1 MAVKEAMTMST
12 MTYQV
17 VSRELPAQRVATI
30 RDRVAMTAIGTAMGE
45 GFGEVARAAEEVGA
59 EIDGLP
65 FAIYHRLAP
74 EEVDVELG
82 FPVVG
87 EVDAGRVHTA
97 TLDGGRA
104 VCTVH
109 TGPYE
114 GVGSAYDA
122 LTRWVQL
129 HGERVSGPPREV
141 YLNEPAEG
149 VVPLTEV
156 QMLIA

>member
-1 MAVKEAMTMST
+1 MTVE
-12 MTYQV
+12 TYQI
-17 VSRELPAQRVATI
+17 VSREVSTQRVATI
-30 RDRVAMTAIGTAMGE
+30 RERVPMNVIGKAMGE
-45 GFGEVARAAEEVGA
+45 GFGEVARAAEAAGA

-65 FAIYHRLAP
+65 FAIYHEMAP
-74 EEVDVELG
+74 EEADLELG
-82 FPVVG
+82 FPVLG
-87 EVDAGRVHTA
+87 EVDAGRVHSA
-97 TLDGGRA
+97 TLDGGRVA
-104 VCTVH
+104 CVVH

-114 GVGSAYDA
+114 EVGSAYDA

-129 HGERVSGPPREV
+129 HGVRVIGPPREV